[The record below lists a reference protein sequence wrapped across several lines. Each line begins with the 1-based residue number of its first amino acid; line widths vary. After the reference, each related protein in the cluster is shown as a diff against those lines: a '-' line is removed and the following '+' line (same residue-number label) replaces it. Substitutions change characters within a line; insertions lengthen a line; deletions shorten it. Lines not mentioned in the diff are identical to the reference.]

1 MNKRAEQEAESSK
14 IIHGLVKKVEQH
26 PDNQD
31 VYYQLGSYLTKVKD
45 YVHAEELYKKAISHF
60 DEKDIKADLLVYGLG
75 NVFYEAELYVEAIQA
90 FQKVTNPEMKE
101 NAFLMLAQSY
111 MAQES
116 YQQALAFAI
125 TAQEINSK
133 NIDTNELIGDIF
145 LALGQFENAA
155 QYYDLVL
162 ESDQN
167 HAKANFQRG
176 LVNMVL
182 GLEFDTYF
190 TRSRSA
196 NQKYF
201 DAQKKRLSEI
211 EAFIKAR
218 DDR

>member
-1 MNKRAEQEAESSK
+1 
-14 IIHGLVKKVEQH
+14 
-26 PDNQD
+26 
-31 VYYQLGSYLTKVKD
+31 
-45 YVHAEELYKKAISHF
+45 
-60 DEKDIKADLLVYGLG
+60 
-75 NVFYEAELYVEAIQA
+75 
-90 FQKVTNPEMKE
+90 MKE

-190 TRSRSA
+190 TRSRLT
-196 NQKYF
+196 NKKYF

-211 EAFIKAR
+211 ESFIKLR
-218 DDR
+218 DNR

>member
-1 MNKRAEQEAESSK
+1 MNKREEQEVESSK
-14 IIHGLVKKVEQH
+14 IIHELVEKVEQH

-31 VYYQLGSYLTKVKD
+31 VYYQLGSYLTEVKD

-60 DEKDIKADLLVYGLG
+60 DEKNIKADLLVYGLG
-75 NVFYEAELYVEAIQA
+75 NVFYEAELYVEAIQT

-111 MAQES
+111 MEQES

-125 TAQEINSK
+125 TAQEINPE

-155 QYYDLVL
+155 KYYDLVL

-190 TRSRSA
+190 TRSRLT
-196 NQKYF
+196 NKKYF

-211 EAFIKAR
+211 ESFIKLR
-218 DDR
+218 DNR

>member
-1 MNKRAEQEAESSK
+1 M
-14 IIHGLVKKVEQH
+14 
-26 PDNQD
+26 
-31 VYYQLGSYLTKVKD
+31 
-45 YVHAEELYKKAISHF
+45 
-60 DEKDIKADLLVYGLG
+60 
-75 NVFYEAELYVEAIQA
+75 
-90 FQKVTNPEMKE
+90 
-101 NAFLMLAQSY
+101 
-111 MAQES
+111 
-116 YQQALAFAI
+116 
-125 TAQEINSK
+125 
-133 NIDTNELIGDIF
+133 
-145 LALGQFENAA
+145 GQFENAA

-162 ESDQN
+162 ESNQN

-211 EAFIKAR
+211 EAFIKSR